1 MNELKVADVYSP
13 SKAEYAEMPTGSME
27 NMLET
32 RAVANFLSR
41 SKFLPQALRGDLNT
55 AVMLC
60 VTCKQMGLPITAL
73 SEVMEVNG
81 KISFW
86 GRTKL
91 AIVMKSPLCEY
102 IMAEEQDDTKCTL
115 VAKRKGW
122 PKEVKETYTI
132 QMAEKAGLINRSDA
146 WKKHPADMLYWRAV
160 TRVISKV
167 FPDVIQGFASVEDL
181 EDGMDEKVSVVA
193 KPVPAVEE
201 KPALLVDERPAKRAR
216 APKKVEP
223 TEVIEPAPEFEAH
236 NAPETAPIEQEVVP
250 ADVVA
255 APGTEEVQEPQVE
268 EQPMPEAQHAGA
280 KTYNRYRTVKQVAV
294 ANGVK
299 YILGINP
306 LNGTEDKFAILS
318 ATTASELKKAT
329 GTQVCLVVNELEE
342 VVDFHNAAD

>member
-1 MNELKVADVYSP
+1 MNELKVVNDVYSP
-13 SKAEYAEMPTGSME
+13 SKEEYLQMPTGAME
-27 NMLET
+27 NMLQT

-91 AIVMKSPLCEY
+91 AIVMKSQLCEY

-115 VAKRKGW
+115 IAKRKGW

-181 EDGMDEKVSVVA
+181 EDEVDEKVQVVA
-193 KPVPAVEE
+193 KPVEAEPE
-201 KPALLVDERPAKRAR
+201 KPVIIADERPAKRVR
-216 APKKVEP
+216 ATRKAV
-223 TEVIEPAPEFEAH
+223 AA
-236 NAPETAPIEQEVVP
+236 EVVQPVVQPEAEAVQPEVMP
-250 ADVVA
+250 ADVVMQPVQPETEQHPVA
-255 APGTEEVQEPQVE
+255 AEPHVE
-268 EQPMPEAQHAGA
+268 KDT
-280 KTYNRYRTVKQVAV
+280 KTFNRYRVIKQVAV
-294 ANGVK
+294 ADGIR
-299 YILGINP
+299 YIVGINP
-306 LNGTEDKFAILS
+306 LNNAEDKFAILS
-318 ATTASELKKAT
+318 AEVASELKKRT
-329 GTQVCLVVNELEE
+329 GSQVCLLVNSLEE
-342 VVDFHNAAD
+342 VVSFKDEE

>member
-1 MNELKVADVYSP
+1 MTELKVVNDVYSP
-13 SKAEYAEMPTGSME
+13 SKEEYLQMPTGAME
-27 NMLET
+27 NMLQT

-115 VAKRKGW
+115 IAKRKGW

-181 EDGMDEKVSVVA
+181 EDEVDEKVQVVA
-193 KPVPAVEE
+193 KPVEAETE
-201 KPALLVDERPAKRAR
+201 KPVIIADERPAKRVR
-216 APKKVEP
+216 ATRKAV
-223 TEVIEPAPEFEAH
+223 AA
-236 NAPETAPIEQEVVP
+236 EVVQPVVPPEAEAEAVQPEVMP
-250 ADVVA
+250 ADVVMQPVQPETEQHPVA
-255 APGTEEVQEPQVE
+255 AEPHVE
-268 EQPMPEAQHAGA
+268 EP
-280 KTYNRYRTVKQVAV
+280 KTFNRYRVIKQVAV
-294 ANGVK
+294 ADGIR
-299 YILGINP
+299 YIVGINP
-306 LNGTEDKFAILS
+306 LNNAEDKFAILS
-318 ATTASELKKAT
+318 AEVASELKKRT
-329 GTQVCLVVNELEE
+329 GSQVCLLVNSLEE
-342 VVDFHNAAD
+342 VVSFKDEE

>member
-1 MNELKVADVYSP
+1 MNELKVVNDVYSP
-13 SKAEYAEMPTGSME
+13 SKEEYLQMPTGAME
-27 NMLET
+27 NMLQT

-115 VAKRKGW
+115 LAKRKGW

-181 EDGMDEKVSVVA
+181 EDEVDEKVQVVA
-193 KPVPAVEE
+193 KPVEAEPE
-201 KPALLVDERPAKRAR
+201 KPVIIADERPAKRVR
-216 APKKVEP
+216 ATRKAV
-223 TEVIEPAPEFEAH
+223 
-236 NAPETAPIEQEVVP
+236 TAEVVQPVVQPEAEAESVQPEVMP
-250 ADVVA
+250 ADVVMQ
-255 APGTEEVQEPQVE
+255 PVQPEEEQHPASAEPHVE
-268 EQPMPEAQHAGA
+268 EP
-280 KTYNRYRTVKQVAV
+280 KTFNRYRVIKQVAV
-294 ANGVK
+294 ADGIR
-299 YILGINP
+299 YIVGINP
-306 LNGTEDKFAILS
+306 LNNAEDKFAILS
-318 ATTASELKKAT
+318 AEVASELKKRT
-329 GTQVCLVVNELEE
+329 GSQVCLLVNSLEE
-342 VVDFHNAAD
+342 VVSFKDEE

>member
-1 MNELKVADVYSP
+1 MNELKVVNDVYSP
-13 SKAEYAEMPTGSME
+13 SKEEYLQMPTGAME
-27 NMLET
+27 NMLQT

-115 VAKRKGW
+115 IAKRKGW

-181 EDGMDEKVSVVA
+181 EDEVDEKVQVVA
-193 KPVPAVEE
+193 KPVEAEPE
-201 KPALLVDERPAKRAR
+201 KPVIIADERPAKRVR
-216 APKKVEP
+216 ATRKAV
-223 TEVIEPAPEFEAH
+223 AA
-236 NAPETAPIEQEVVP
+236 EVVQPVVQPEAEAEAVQPEVMP
-250 ADVVA
+250 ADVVMQ
-255 APGTEEVQEPQVE
+255 PVQ
-268 EQPMPEAQHAGA
+268 PEAEQHPAA
-280 KTYNRYRTVKQVAV
+280 AEHHAEEDTKTFNRYRVIKQVAV
-294 ANGVK
+294 ADGIR
-299 YILGINP
+299 YIIGINP
-306 LNGTEDKFAILS
+306 LNNAEDKFAILS
-318 ATTASELKKAT
+318 AEVASELKKRT
-329 GTQVCLVVNELEE
+329 GSQVCLLINSLEE
-342 VVDFHNAAD
+342 VVSFKDEE

>member
-1 MNELKVADVYSP
+1 MNELKVVNDVYSP
-13 SKAEYAEMPTGSME
+13 SKEEYLQMPTGAIE
-27 NMLET
+27 NMLQT

-60 VTCKQMGLPITAL
+60 ITCKQMGLPITAL

-102 IMAEEQDDTKCTL
+102 IIAEEQDDTKCTL
-115 VAKRKGW
+115 LAKRKGW

-181 EDGMDEKVSVVA
+181 EDEVDEKVQVVA
-193 KPVPAVEE
+193 KPVEAEPE
-201 KPALLVDERPAKRAR
+201 KPVIIADERPAKRVR
-216 APKKVEP
+216 ATRKAV
-223 TEVIEPAPEFEAH
+223 AA
-236 NAPETAPIEQEVVP
+236 EVVQPVVQPEAEAEAVQPEVMP
-250 ADVVA
+250 ADVVMQPVQPEEEQHPVA
-255 APGTEEVQEPQVE
+255 AEPHVE
-268 EQPMPEAQHAGA
+268 EP
-280 KTYNRYRTVKQVAV
+280 KTFNRYRVIKQVAV
-294 ANGVK
+294 ADGIR
-299 YILGINP
+299 YIIGINP
-306 LNGTEDKFAILS
+306 LNNAEDKFAILS
-318 ATTASELKKAT
+318 AEVASELKKRT
-329 GTQVCLVVNELEE
+329 GSQVCLLINSLEE
-342 VVDFHNAAD
+342 VVSFKDEE

>member
-1 MNELKVADVYSP
+1 MNELKVVNDVYSP
-13 SKAEYAEMPTGSME
+13 SKEEYLQMPTGAME
-27 NMLET
+27 NMLQT

-115 VAKRKGW
+115 LAKRKGW

-181 EDGMDEKVSVVA
+181 EDEVDEKVQVVA
-193 KPVPAVEE
+193 KPVEAEPE
-201 KPALLVDERPAKRAR
+201 KPVIIADERPAKRVR
-216 APKKVEP
+216 ATRKAV
-223 TEVIEPAPEFEAH
+223 AA
-236 NAPETAPIEQEVVP
+236 EVVQPVVQPEAEAEAVQPEVMP
-250 ADVVA
+250 ADVVMQPVQPEEEQHPVA
-255 APGTEEVQEPQVE
+255 AEPHVE
-268 EQPMPEAQHAGA
+268 EP
-280 KTYNRYRTVKQVAV
+280 KTFNRYRVIKQVAV
-294 ANGVK
+294 ADGIR
-299 YILGINP
+299 YIIGINP
-306 LNGTEDKFAILS
+306 LNNAEDKFAILS
-318 ATTASELKKAT
+318 AEVASELKKRT
-329 GTQVCLVVNELEE
+329 GSQVCLLVNSLEE
-342 VVDFHNAAD
+342 VVSFKDEE

>member
-1 MNELKVADVYSP
+1 MNELKVVNDVYSP
-13 SKAEYAEMPTGSME
+13 SKEEYLQMPTGAME
-27 NMLET
+27 NMLQT

-115 VAKRKGW
+115 LAKRKGW

-181 EDGMDEKVSVVA
+181 EDEVDEKVQVVA
-193 KPVPAVEE
+193 KPVEAEPE
-201 KPALLVDERPAKRAR
+201 KPVIIADERPAKRVR
-216 APKKVEP
+216 ATRKAVS
-223 TEVIEPAPEFEAH
+223 A
-236 NAPETAPIEQEVVP
+236 EVVQPVIQPDAAAEYVQPEVMP
-250 ADVVA
+250 ADVVMQ
-255 APGTEEVQEPQVE
+255 PVQPEEEQHHASADSHVE
-268 EQPMPEAQHAGA
+268 EP
-280 KTYNRYRTVKQVAV
+280 KTFNRYRVIKQVAV
-294 ANGVK
+294 ADGIR
-299 YILGINP
+299 YIVGINP
-306 LNGTEDKFAILS
+306 LNNAEDKFAILS
-318 ATTASELKKAT
+318 AEVASELKKRT
-329 GTQVCLVVNELEE
+329 GSQVCLLVNSLEE
-342 VVDFHNAAD
+342 VVSFKDEE

>member
-1 MNELKVADVYSP
+1 MNELKVVSDVYSP
-13 SKAEYAEMPTGSME
+13 SKEEYLQMPTGAME
-27 NMLET
+27 NMLQT

-102 IMAEEQDDTKCTL
+102 IMAEEQDDTKCVL

-181 EDGMDEKVSVVA
+181 EDEMDEKPQVVA
-193 KPVPAVEE
+193 KPVEAEPTIMA
-201 KPALLVDERPAKRAR
+201 DERPAKRAR
-216 APKKVEP
+216 AARKTV
-223 TEVIEPAPEFEAH
+223 
-236 NAPETAPIEQEVVP
+236 TAEVVQPVAHPEEESVQPEVMP
-250 ADVVA
+250 ADVVMEPAPASVEEPKEQMSEA
-255 APGTEEVQEPQVE
+255 APKP
-268 EQPMPEAQHAGA
+268 EQ
-280 KTYNRYRTVKQVAV
+280 TFNRYRIIKQVAV
-294 ANGVK
+294 ADGVR
-299 YILGINP
+299 YIVGINP
-306 LNGTEDKFAILS
+306 LNNAEDKFAILS
-318 ATTASELKKAT
+318 AEVASELKKRT
-329 GTQVCLVVNELEE
+329 GSQVCLLVNSLEE
-342 VVDFHNAAD
+342 VISFKDDEE

>member
-1 MNELKVADVYSP
+1 MNELKVVNDVYSP
-13 SKAEYAEMPTGSME
+13 SKEEYLQMPTGAME
-27 NMLET
+27 NMLQT

-115 VAKRKGW
+115 IAKRKGW

-181 EDGMDEKVSVVA
+181 EDEVDEKVQVVA
-193 KPVPAVEE
+193 KPVEAEPE
-201 KPALLVDERPAKRAR
+201 KPVIIADERPAKRVR
-216 APKKVEP
+216 ATRKAV
-223 TEVIEPAPEFEAH
+223 AA
-236 NAPETAPIEQEVVP
+236 EVVQPVVQPEAEAEAVKPEVMP
-250 ADVVA
+250 ADVVMQ
-255 APGTEEVQEPQVE
+255 PVQPEE
-268 EQPMPEAQHAGA
+268 EQHPVAAEPHVKEP
-280 KTYNRYRTVKQVAV
+280 KTLNRYRVIKQVAV
-294 ANGVK
+294 ADGIR
-299 YILGINP
+299 YIIGINP
-306 LNGTEDKFAILS
+306 RNNAEDKFAILS
-318 ATTASELKKAT
+318 AEVASELKKRT
-329 GTQVCLVVNELEE
+329 GSQVCLLVNSLEE
-342 VVDFHNAAD
+342 VVSFKDEE

>member
-1 MNELKVADVYSP
+1 MNELKVVNDVYSP
-13 SKAEYAEMPTGSME
+13 SKEEYLQMPTGAME
-27 NMLET
+27 NMLQT

-91 AIVMKSPLCEY
+91 AIVMKSSLCEY

-115 VAKRKGW
+115 LAKRKGW

-181 EDGMDEKVSVVA
+181 EDEVDEKVQVVA
-193 KPVPAVEE
+193 KPVEAEPE
-201 KPALLVDERPAKRAR
+201 KPVIIADERPAKRVR
-216 APKKVEP
+216 ATRKAVAAEVVQPVVEP
-223 TEVIEPAPEFEAH
+223 EAEAEAVQPEVM
-236 NAPETAPIEQEVVP
+236 P
-250 ADVVA
+250 ADVAMQPVQPEEEQHPVVA
-255 APGTEEVQEPQVE
+255 EPHVE
-268 EQPMPEAQHAGA
+268 EDT
-280 KTYNRYRTVKQVAV
+280 KTFNRYRVIKQVAV
-294 ANGVK
+294 ADGIR
-299 YILGINP
+299 YIVGINP
-306 LNGTEDKFAILS
+306 LNNAEDKFAILS
-318 ATTASELKKAT
+318 AEVASELKKRT
-329 GTQVCLVVNELEE
+329 GSQVCLLVNSLEE
-342 VVDFHNAAD
+342 VVSFKDEE

>member
-1 MNELKVADVYSP
+1 MNELKVVNDVYSP
-13 SKAEYAEMPTGSME
+13 SKEEYLQMPTGAME
-27 NMLET
+27 NMLQT

-91 AIVMKSPLCEY
+91 AIVMKSPICEY

-181 EDGMDEKVSVVA
+181 EDGMDEKVQVVA
-193 KPVPAVEE
+193 KPVEADVE
-201 KPALLVDERPAKRAR
+201 KLVIIADERPAKRVR
-216 APKKVEP
+216 ATRKAVTAEVVQPVVQPDADAEAEAAKP
-223 TEVIEPAPEFEAH
+223 EVI
-236 NAPETAPIEQEVVP
+236 P
-250 ADVVA
+250 ADVVMQPVQ
-255 APGTEEVQEPQVE
+255 PGE
-268 EQPMPEAQHAGA
+268 EQHPVSEERHAGEP
-280 KTYNRYRTVKQVAV
+280 KTFNRYRFIKQVAV
-294 ANGVK
+294 ADGIR
-299 YILGINP
+299 YIIGINP
-306 LNGTEDKFAILS
+306 LNNAEDKFAILS
-318 ATTASELKKAT
+318 AEVASELKKRT
-329 GTQVCLVVNELEE
+329 GSKVCLLVNSLEE
-342 VVDFHNAAD
+342 VVSFKDEE

>member
-1 MNELKVADVYSP
+1 MNELKVVNDVYSP
-13 SKAEYAEMPTGSME
+13 SKEEYLQMPTGAME
-27 NMLET
+27 NMLQT

-115 VAKRKGW
+115 LAKRKGW

-181 EDGMDEKVSVVA
+181 EDEVDDKVQVVA
-193 KPVPAVEE
+193 KPVETVAETPAIL
-201 KPALLVDERPAKRAR
+201 ADERPAKRAR
-216 APKKVEP
+216 ATRKTVAA
-223 TEVIEPAPEFEAH
+223 EVVQPVVPQ
-236 NAPETAPIEQEVVP
+236 ETAPEAETVQPKVMP
-250 ADVVA
+250 ADVVMQ
-255 APGTEEVQEPQVE
+255 PVQSEEEQHPVSAEPHVE
-268 EQPMPEAQHAGA
+268 EP
-280 KTYNRYRTVKQVAV
+280 KTFNRYRIIKQVAV
-294 ANGVK
+294 ADGIR
-299 YILGINP
+299 YIIGINP
-306 LNGTEDKFAILS
+306 LNSAEDKFAILS
-318 ATTASELKKAT
+318 AEVASELKKRT
-329 GTQVCLVVNELEE
+329 GSQVCLLVNSLEE
-342 VVDFHNAAD
+342 VVSFKDEE

>member
-1 MNELKVADVYSP
+1 MNELKVVNDVYSP
-13 SKAEYAEMPTGSME
+13 SKEEYLQMPTGAME
-27 NMLET
+27 NMLQT

-115 VAKRKGW
+115 IAKRKGW

-146 WKKHPADMLYWRAV
+146 WKKHPADMLYWRAI

-181 EDGMDEKVSVVA
+181 EDEVDEKVQVVA
-193 KPVPAVEE
+193 KPVEAEPE
-201 KPALLVDERPAKRAR
+201 KPVIIADERPAKRVR
-216 APKKVEP
+216 ATRKAV
-223 TEVIEPAPEFEAH
+223 TAEVVQPVVAPEAEAE
-236 NAPETAPIEQEVVP
+236 AVQPEVMP
-250 ADVVA
+250 ADVVMQ
-255 APGTEEVQEPQVE
+255 PVQPEEEQHPASAEPHVE
-268 EQPMPEAQHAGA
+268 EP
-280 KTYNRYRTVKQVAV
+280 KTFNRYRVIKQVAV
-294 ANGVK
+294 ADGIR
-299 YILGINP
+299 YIVGINP
-306 LNGTEDKFAILS
+306 LNNAEDKFAILS
-318 ATTASELKKAT
+318 AEVASELKKRT
-329 GTQVCLVVNELEE
+329 GSQVCLLVNSLEE
-342 VVDFHNAAD
+342 VVSFKDEE